1 MRIDAYNAVNQVY
14 QTTTQSKKV
23 TSSQKSS
30 RDDKVEISQAGKD
43 IAVAKKAV
51 VEASDV
57 REDKIQKIKEQI
69 DAGTYAVSAEDV
81 AEKMLGSIFGEL
93 S

>member
-14 QTTTQSKKV
+14 QATTQSKKV

-69 DAGTYAVSAEDV
+69 NAGTYAVSAEDV

>member
-69 DAGTYAVSAEDV
+69 NAGTYAVSAEDV

>member
-51 VEASDV
+51 VETSDV